1 MRKILT
7 ISFLI
12 MLIVWGAYYLNF
24 GISGDVSQKTDVWG
38 QFGDYVGGVLNPILS
53 FISIYLLINSLSLQR
68 QANTSLVDEI
78 KRQENSKTLRSLSL
92 GFHLVDALDKTFSR
106 FKVCIGDMEGKDDG
120 TLDEYKGSS
129 CHIY

>member
-7 ISFLI
+7 ISFII
-12 MLIVWGAYYLNF
+12 MIIVWGAYYHNF

-53 FISIYLLINSLSLQR
+53 FISIYLLISSLSLQR

-78 KRQENSKTLRSLSL
+78 K
-92 GFHLVDALDKTFSR
+92 
-106 FKVCIGDMEGKDDG
+106 
-120 TLDEYKGSS
+120 
-129 CHIY
+129 

>member
-1 MRKILT
+1 M
-7 ISFLI
+7 
-12 MLIVWGAYYLNF
+12 GAYYLNF

-92 GFHLVDALDKTFSR
+92 GFF
-106 FKVCIGDMEGKDDG
+106 I
-120 TLDEYKGSS
+120 
-129 CHIY
+129 

>member
-78 KRQENSKTLRSLSL
+78 KRQEKLED
-92 GFHLVDALDKTFSR
+92 FKKFEFR
-106 FKVCIGDMEGKDDG
+106 FFI
-120 TLDEYKGSS
+120 
-129 CHIY
+129 